1 MQNKERKGKWQ
12 PFDALEGYS
21 SAIKKV
27 EKEKMK
33 VEKPILFPDQLEALN
48 EKLASA
54 FTNKR
59 EIEVEYYNRGYLDK
73 FKGTIK
79 KIDIVNREIIL
90 NQEFETKRLK
100 INLIIN
106 IEEIGE

>member
-54 FTNKR
+54 FTNKS
-59 EIEVEYYNRGYLDK
+59 EIEVEYYNRGYLDRK
-73 FKGTIK
+73 STRLNSSHVRISYAVFCLK
-79 KIDIVNREIIL
+79 KKKSDQIRSNG
-90 NQEFETKRLK
+90 N
-100 INLIIN
+100 
-106 IEEIGE
+106 